1 MTRFE
6 LFDWVR
12 YKNGDRIGMVMEVYG
27 YSRKG
32 SYLVWFP
39 GLAAGHAGRDDGD
52 ELWDGSRR
60 DMWYCKS
67 SELSPVPAPGLD
79 GHGLAGAGLVD

>member
-39 GLAAGHAGRDDGD
+39 GLAAEQGRG
-52 ELWDGSRR
+52 GSTET
-60 DMWYCKS
+60 S
-67 SELSPVPAPGLD
+67 SGTDRAATCGTVSPPSSPPCPRPD
-79 GHGLAGAGLVD
+79 